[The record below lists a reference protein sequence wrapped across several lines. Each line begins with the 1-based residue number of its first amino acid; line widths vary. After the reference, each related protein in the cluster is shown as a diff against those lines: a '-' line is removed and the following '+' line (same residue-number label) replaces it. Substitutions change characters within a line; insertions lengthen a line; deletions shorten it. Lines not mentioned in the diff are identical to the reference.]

1 MERGRGRKE
10 EREGWGRPLALLPP
24 TGFCLKYHPG
34 SRLVVDRAPC
44 CRTENSIRT
53 RRQLYQ
59 SLFSP
64 LHVGYT
70 RRIIADD
77 DANTNLYDVRIDHLG
92 DRVVNYVCQWSYQTV
107 AHSAVDNVYSNHTVF
122 QCSRI
127 RILCFFFRF
136 KKKHDFYVFL
146 K

>member
-1 MERGRGRKE
+1 MGAAVVVSVLFVGGKPGNFPLTGSDLPSQAPTGLSENLGNGKGEGKERGKGRVGE
-10 EREGWGRPLALLPP
+10 TP

-70 RRIIADD
+70 RRIIVED
-77 DANTNLYDVRIDHLG
+77 DANTNLYDV
-92 DRVVNYVCQWSYQTV
+92 
-107 AHSAVDNVYSNHTVF
+107 
-122 QCSRI
+122 
-127 RILCFFFRF
+127 
-136 KKKHDFYVFL
+136 
-146 K
+146 